1 MSLCCMYNVLKYSCS
16 IVCIN
21 WSIKQIMCKL
31 SISYLI
37 LLFFKEPV
45 EYILGWSYETSVS
58 DSHIDR
64 VNRVNNTCY
73 VVPLLS
79 SLQSLLNNTSI
90 IEQVILILSM
100 DILSCSCHKS
110 E

>member
-1 MSLCCMYNVLKYSCS
+1 MQNGV
-16 IVCIN
+16 IVSN
-21 WSIKQIMCKL
+21 S
-31 SISYLI
+31 S
-37 LLFFKEPV
+37 FKEPV

-58 DSHIDR
+58 DSHID
-64 VNRVNNTCY
+64 RVNNTCY

-100 DILSCSCHKS
+100 DILMLRCKHTVEC
-110 E
+110 ETN